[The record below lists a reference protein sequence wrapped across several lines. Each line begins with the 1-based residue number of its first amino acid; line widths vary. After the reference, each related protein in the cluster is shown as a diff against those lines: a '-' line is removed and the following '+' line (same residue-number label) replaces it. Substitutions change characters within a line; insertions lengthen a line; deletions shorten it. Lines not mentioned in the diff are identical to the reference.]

1 MTVTKSIHG
10 YNDSRLV
17 EMSENTL
24 YSINLEA
31 ARDYVTRTLPGT
43 VIIFFLL
50 VIAGFISD
58 ISTDSPLLYY
68 SVNIFS
74 LIIIVVHLYLFKA
87 INNLSP
93 GTIKRWEVYFSIT
106 ACSIATCWGVFC
118 GSSLFRYGIDNAT
131 LVYLLFSVGIA
142 SGAAASNFIWKG
154 VAQLFIAI
162 VLVPPVVILMVFQEG
177 NIVWGL
183 SIAFIFYF
191 LFLYFQI
198 LRSNNEYWK
207 ALINTKLF
215 EIQAIDLEKANQTKS
230 EFLSRMSH
238 ELRTPLTSIK
248 GALDLLSGNALK
260 NEPERAQD
268 MMRIANENSA
278 RLKLLIDDILDF
290 EKLKLCKM
298 VFHKSP
304 IEVQRLIKMAVET
317 NQGYAD
323 SYGIRFI
330 IEESNCSSC
339 IVLIDEHRLIQ
350 AFSNLLSNA
359 IKYSPKEGHVRIT
372 SQCDNYRVRIAIIDQ
387 GKGIPEEFRE
397 HIFTSFSQA
406 DSSDT
411 REKGGTGLGL
421 VIAKEIIEGHDG
433 KVNYD
438 SVPGQGATF
447 YFELN
452 IN

>member
-1 MTVTKSIHG
+1 M
-10 YNDSRLV
+10 D
-17 EMSENTL
+17 ENTI
-24 YSINLEA
+24 YSMNLEA
-31 ARDYVTRTLPGT
+31 GRDYVTRTLPGT
-43 VIIFFLL
+43 VVIFLL
-50 VIAGFISD
+50 LIIAGLISD
-58 ISTDSPLLYY
+58 ISTDGPLLYR
-68 SVNIFS
+68 SVVIFS
-74 LIIIVVHLYLFKA
+74 LIIIAVHLYLFRSAKH
-87 INNLSP
+87 LTP
-93 GTIKRWEVYFSIT
+93 DTIKRWEIYFTVT
-106 ACSIATCWGVFC
+106 ACSIAACWGIFC
-118 GSSLFRYGIDNAT
+118 GLSLFRYGISNVT

-162 VLVPPVVILMVFQEG
+162 VLVPPVAILMIFKEG

-183 SIAFIFYF
+183 SAAFIIYF

-207 ALINTKLF
+207 ALINTKLL
-215 EIQAIDLEKANQTKS
+215 EAQAIELENANQTKS

-248 GALDLLSGNALK
+248 GALDLLSGNVLK

-268 MMRIANENSA
+268 MMRIANDNSV

-290 EKLKLCKM
+290 EKLELGKM

-304 IEVQRLIKMAVET
+304 IEVGSLIRKAIET

-323 SYGIRFI
+323 NYGIRFI
-330 IEESNCSSC
+330 VEDNTCSYC
-339 IVLIDEHRLIQ
+339 NVLIDEHRLIQ
-350 AFSNLLSNA
+350 ALSNLLSNA
-359 IKYSPKEGHVRIT
+359 IKYSPTRGCVRVT
-372 SQCDNYRVRIAIIDQ
+372 SKCDNHRVRISIIDQ
-387 GKGIPEEFRE
+387 GKGIPEEFQE

-421 VIAKEIIEGHDG
+421 VIAKEIIEGHGG
-433 KVNYD
+433 KVDYE
-438 SVPGQGATF
+438 SLSGQGTVF
-447 YFELN
+447 YFELGT
-452 IN
+452 I

>member
-1 MTVTKSIHG
+1 M
-10 YNDSRLV
+10 D
-17 EMSENTL
+17 ENTI
-24 YSINLEA
+24 YSMNLEA
-31 ARDYVTRTLPGT
+31 GRDYVMRTLPGT
-43 VIIFFLL
+43 VVIFILL
-50 VIAGFISD
+50 IIAGLISD
-58 ISTDSPLLYY
+58 ISTDSPLFYC
-68 SVNIFS
+68 SVIIFS
-74 LIIIVVHLYLFKA
+74 LIIIAVHLYLFRSV
-87 INNLSP
+87 NHLTP
-93 GTIKRWEVYFSIT
+93 DTIKCWEIYFSVT
-106 ACSIATCWGVFC
+106 AYSIAACWGVFC
-118 GSSLFRYGIDNAT
+118 GLSLFRYGINNVT

-162 VLVPPVVILMVFQEG
+162 ILVPPVVILMIFQEG

-183 SIAFIFYF
+183 SAAFIIYF

-207 ALINTKLF
+207 ALINTKLL
-215 EIQAIDLEKANQTKS
+215 EIQAIELENANQTKS

-248 GALDLLSGNALK
+248 GALDLLSGNVLK
-260 NEPERAQD
+260 DEPERAQD
-268 MMRIANENSA
+268 MMRIANDNSV

-290 EKLKLCKM
+290 EKLGLGKM

-304 IEVQRLIKMAVET
+304 IEVRNLIRKAVET

-323 SYGIRFI
+323 NYGVRFI
-330 IEESNCSSC
+330 VEENNCSSC
-339 IVLIDEHRLIQ
+339 IVLIDDRRLIQ

-359 IKYSPKEGHVRIT
+359 IKYSPADGYVRIA
-372 SQCDNYRVRIAIIDQ
+372 SQCDNHRVRIAVIDQ

-406 DSSDT
+406 DTSDT

-433 KVNYD
+433 KVDYE
-438 SVPGQGATF
+438 SLPGQGAVF